1 MLNLVIQAKVLVYLF
16 SLGFF
21 PSWYCFGGEGWWCE
35 ARETSFSIRKGT
47 LSCTLTTCYG
57 EYYGEEYNIALM
69 LSLWGWKW
77 LCLELASLW
86 LSTICV
92 RNSQSQTKEIGKVF
106 FLSVLQSLKIAIK
119 HLDKISRWWQGKEN
133 DQSQAL
139 LNPLNITYSLDIAV
153 TRHSL
158 IFGELSGST
167 FFPCLYDNSENQ
179 IMWRRQSSFPII

>member
-1 MLNLVIQAKVLVYLF
+1 MLNLLIQAKILLYLF
-16 SLGFF
+16 IFSPTPPPFPILFWQEGVRVNFFFLKKRHLVLFPNHRHVTDSTLG
-21 PSWYCFGGEGWWCE
+21 ED
-35 ARETSFSIRKGT
+35 
-47 LSCTLTTCYG
+47 
-57 EYYGEEYNIALM
+57 NIALM
-69 LSLWGWKW
+69 LSLWGWRW

-139 LNPLNITYSLDIAV
+139 LNPLNITYSLDVAV
-153 TRHSL
+153 TRRSL

-167 FFPCLYDNSENQ
+167 
-179 IMWRRQSSFPII
+179 SFPGCMTTGGTR

>member
-1 MLNLVIQAKVLVYLF
+1 MH
-16 SLGFF
+16 
-21 PSWYCFGGEGWWCE
+21 
-35 ARETSFSIRKGT
+35 
-47 LSCTLTTCYG
+47 
-57 EYYGEEYNIALM
+57 
-69 LSLWGWKW
+69 SLWGWRQ

-133 DQSQAL
+133 DQSQTL
-139 LNPLNITYSLDIAV
+139 LNPLNITYSLDTAV

-158 IFGELSGST
+158 IFGVFSGNAFSLAVWQQGEPDNAVQAKQ
-167 FFPCLYDNSENQ
+167 FSPLVIFISPCNSSVCYLYLHLNNHTGK
-179 IMWRRQSSFPII
+179 IKKKRR